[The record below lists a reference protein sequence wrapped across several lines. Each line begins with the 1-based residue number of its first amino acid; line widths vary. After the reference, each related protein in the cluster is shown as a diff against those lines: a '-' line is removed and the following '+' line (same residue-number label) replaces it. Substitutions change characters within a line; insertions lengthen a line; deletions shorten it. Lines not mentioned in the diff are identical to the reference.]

1 MRIPVLLSPLRRG
14 SFRLLWAGM
23 GASYAGDRFQELAQA
38 WLVATL
44 TGSSALAV
52 GSISILSS
60 LPQLLM
66 PVGGAVADQLN
77 RRWLLIIGQLLGAAA
92 AVAVAALVL
101 TQRIAPWHIYVWALV
116 SGTIWTLSRP
126 AYKVVLTE
134 AVPAEEVRS
143 AVALNSM
150 TETAAMTVV
159 NAAGSVLLGL
169 IGLPVAFLLN
179 GLSYSVAAG
188 SLWCVPGLGQRTADG
203 PERLSARQLL
213 SDVRE
218 GIVYLA
224 RQPGLLYP
232 LLLTFVTVAIATPA
246 IGLLAAIVHGRG
258 GSIVSLG
265 LLMASASLGALLG
278 AVFAGSRGEG
288 HPPIRRYATY
298 GVAVAVALALFAVAP
313 VSLVAP
319 LPLAVIGFGVFAEA
333 VWNTSRVRLQAEP
346 IFQGRLQS
354 ITSMV
359 FALGGIV
366 GQVWGGVALDRFGV
380 ISLAGGAAVLG
391 ALSMG
396 VLLGAHG
403 LADQPA
409 DDS

>member
-1 MRIPVLLSPLRRG
+1 VRVPVLLSPLRRG

-23 GASYAGDRFQELAQA
+23 GASYAGDRLQELAQA

-52 GSISILSS
+52 GAISILSS

-92 AVAVAALVL
+92 AGAVAALVL
-101 TQRIAPWHIYVWALV
+101 TRRIAPWHIYVWAVV

-150 TETAAMTVV
+150 TETTAMAVV
-159 NAAGSVLLGL
+159 SAAGSVLLGL

-188 SLWCVPGLGQRTADG
+188 SLWCVPGIGQRMTG
-203 PERLSARQLL
+203 RPERLSARQLL

-224 RQPGLLYP
+224 RQPGLVYP

-278 AVFAGSRGEG
+278 AVFAGSRSEG
-288 HPPIRRYATY
+288 HAPIRRYAWY
-298 GVAVAVALALFAVAP
+298 GVAVAAALALFTVAP

-319 LPLAVIGFGVFAEA
+319 LPLAVIGFGVFAEV
-333 VWNTSRVRLQAEP
+333 VWNTSRVRLRAEP

-359 FALGGIV
+359 FALGGVV
-366 GQVWGGVALDRFGV
+366 GQLWGGVALDRFGV

-396 VLLGAHG
+396 VLLGAYG
-403 LADQPA
+403 LVAQPA
-409 DDS
+409 NDS